1 MKNTTIFKTLTQDHD
16 LQRGLVKELLE
27 TEGNTEERSLIFKKL
42 KHELA
47 IHADAEERFF
57 YKPLI
62 DANLTQDKARHGI
75 AEHHEMDELI
85 EKLEKTDMS
94 SPQWLP
100 IAKELAHEVVH
111 HLEEEEQE
119 IFQLAGKVLDDH
131 KKEKLGESYTA
142 YIAEHRV
149 A

>member
-1 MKNTTIFKTLTQDHD
+1 MKNTIFKTLRDDHEI
-16 LQRGLVKELLE
+16 QRTLADKLID
-27 TEGNTEERSLIFKKL
+27 TEGKSDERDLIFRKL

-62 DANLTQDKARHGI
+62 DADLTQGKSRHGI
-75 AEHHEMDELI
+75 AEHHEMDELV
-85 EKLEKTDMS
+85 EKLEETDMS

-100 IAKELAHEVVH
+100 IAKELAHKINH
-111 HLEEEEQE
+111 HLDEEEHE
-119 IFQLAGKVLDDH
+119 IFQLAGKILDTAKQED
-131 KKEKLGESYTA
+131 LGGAYLE